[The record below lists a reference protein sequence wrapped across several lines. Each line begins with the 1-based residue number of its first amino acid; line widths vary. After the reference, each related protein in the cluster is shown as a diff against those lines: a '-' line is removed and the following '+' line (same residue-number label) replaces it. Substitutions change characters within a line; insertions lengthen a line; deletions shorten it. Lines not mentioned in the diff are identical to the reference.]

1 MHGLDNGKRFTV
13 AVRLAHQNIAH
24 VLDQVFVAML
34 PSARYGT
41 RWRVENNYRSLT
53 VKLWMDRSHCALQS
67 GINADEDHCAYH
79 PFFSI
84 HSRLKLLT
92 GTSPLSTKPM
102 QLLRTT

>member
-1 MHGLDNGKRFTV
+1 MP
-13 AVRLAHQNIAH
+13 
-24 VLDQVFVAML
+24 ML
-34 PSARYGT
+34 PAPRYSTG
-41 RWRVENNYRSLT
+41 WRVENNYRSLA
-53 VKLWMDRSHCALQS
+53 VKLRMDHSHRALQS